1 MKIRLGSFLMS
12 FILLISVLF
21 VAAPTVQADSSLK
34 TSEKCVDLIKEFEHF
49 SKYAYYDYSQ
59 WSIGYGTAC
68 NKSDYPNGITREKAD
83 ELLRAHL
90 ATLEKNIN
98 KFAKNNKLNVQ
109 SEAAFIIFLHLN
121 RFKTLPF

>member
-68 NKSDYPNGITREKAD
+68 NKSDYPNGITSEKAD

-90 ATLEKNIN
+90 STLEKNIN